1 MPTPPVLLDP
11 EFAPLWKHVS
21 AALDRRGIADR
32 GWIRLPDA
40 LPAGVRARLGEL
52 VGGRSTRRLD
62 LAALERRLAVHGSDL
77 LTVLAEV
84 GCPPTGR
91 REALDLERDRR
102 RARDD
107 ALAAAALDAF
117 GDGPWV
123 HAWVG
128 EVRSRVPDD
137 DEARRLVG
145 VVARVLE
152 LADAPGERSRGE
164 VAARAVR
171 WAHDLDRGGAYRR
184 PVGLALAY
192 RAGAA
197 GGEVGHWDDPEVWAA
212 AGLPGDLVAT
222 PVLTWALP
230 LLGDGLAAAVRA
242 TTAAGAPMPL
252 TVLSLRDMPIDL
264 PSGTVVRSVENPRL
278 LEAAVQR
285 GRASP
290 MLCTSGN
297 PTTAPSLLIRRLRTA
312 GAQVC
317 HHGDFDPDGVAI
329 TARLH
334 AEGVAPWRM
343 TAADYTAALAAAQQD
358 GVELRPITAP
368 VPPTPWDP
376 ELQRVMTQ
384 AVDEE
389 RVMDGLLGEL

>member
-11 EFAPLWKHVS
+11 EFAPLWQHVS

-77 LTVLAEV
+77 LTVLAEA

-91 REALDLERDRR
+91 REVLDLERDRR
-102 RARDD
+102 RTRDD
-107 ALAAAALDAF
+107 ALAAAARDEF
-117 GDGPWV
+117 GDHPWV

-128 EVRSRVPDD
+128 EVRSRIPD
-137 DEARRLVG
+137 DEAARRVVG
-145 VVARVLE
+145 VVGRVLE

-197 GGEVGHWDDPEVWAA
+197 HGEVGHWDDPEVWAA

-230 LLGDGLAAAVRA
+230 LRGDGLAAAVRA

-264 PSGTVVRSVENPRL
+264 PSGTVVRSVENPRV
-278 LEAAVQR
+278 LEAAVQQ

-290 MLCTSGN
+290 MICTSGN
-297 PTTAPSLLIRRLRTA
+297 PTTAPSLLIGRLLEA
-312 GAQVC
+312 GAQVH

-334 AEGVAPWRM
+334 ARGVVPWRM
-343 TAADYTAALAAAQQD
+343 TAADYLTALAAAERD
-358 GVELRPITAP
+358 GVELRPISAP

-376 ELQRVMTQ
+376 ELRRVVTH